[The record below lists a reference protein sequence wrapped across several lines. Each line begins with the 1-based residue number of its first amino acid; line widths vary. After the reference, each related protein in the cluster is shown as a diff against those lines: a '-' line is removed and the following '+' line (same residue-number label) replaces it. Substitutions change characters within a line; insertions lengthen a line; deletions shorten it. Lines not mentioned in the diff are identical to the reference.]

1 MNASDKTSASDN
13 APSAVAL
20 LKDSVIMPS
29 GSSKSWLSG
38 EDAITSMYKHETP
51 LAFDRTTNKMLLQ
64 PGAETAT
71 KGEGT
76 VEGGGGGGG
85 GRGWFDC
92 YGFTV
97 GGVLVSSGG
106 GQAPRGKRRGL
117 NLVAELRPGR

>member
-1 MNASDKTSASDN
+1 MTTGILRGAGGGEDGSFGVLGGVLGACMNASDKTSASDN

-38 EDAITSMYKHETP
+38 EAAITSMYKHETP

-64 PGAETAT
+64 PGAQTAT

-76 VEGGGGGGG
+76 VEGGGE
-85 GRGWFDC
+85 GR
-92 YGFTV
+92 V
-97 GGVLVSSGG
+97 RE
-106 GQAPRGKRRGL
+106 GQT
-117 NLVAELRPGR
+117 E